1 MKLRDHEALGEL
13 YSEQVLV
20 NEGPLRSAAIG
31 AAALAS
37 GFLGGNAKA
46 DDSATVAKSPM
57 IQHAQ
62 AATQTAG
69 KSVLNNVQGLKSLAA
84 AIKQDQYVV
93 NKAPFIKL
101 LTQMYGIQDDNDL
114 YDAIKKDIDTY
125 NKKIEDSELSCP
137 EEEAV
142 MDYLNHHSRHLQN
155 YITTVLKPE
164 LSRYDNRPLR

>member
-1 MKLRDHEALGEL
+1 MKLRDHELLGEL
-13 YSEQVLV
+13 YSEQVL
-20 NEGPLRSAAIG
+20 NEGPLKSAAIG

-37 GFLGGNAKA
+37 GLFGGGNAKA
-46 DDSATVAKSPM
+46 DDSAIKSPM
-57 IQHAQ
+57 VRHAQ
-62 AATQTAG
+62 AAVPQAAS
-69 KSVLNNVQGLKSLAA
+69 KSALNNVTGLKSLAA

-101 LTQMYGIQDDNDL
+101 LTQVYGIQDDNDL

-125 NKKIEDSELSCP
+125 SKKIEDSELCCP
-137 EEEAV
+137 EEETV

-155 YITTVLKPE
+155 YITTILKPE